1 MAAQN
6 CRRRKLDLISSLEV
20 EVNRARQ
27 HKQQLLA
34 EREELYR
41 LRHEWSEKL
50 RQLEEAVLRGL
61 NKDSDQFSLQLSQD
75 GENIRVAQRHSS
87 RLSKPARA

>member
-1 MAAQN
+1 MT
-6 CRRRKLDLISSLEV
+6 
-20 EVNRARQ
+20 RARH

-50 RQLEEAVLRGL
+50 RQLEDAVLRGL
-61 NKDSDQFSLQLSQD
+61 NKDAEQFVLQLD
-75 GENIRVAQRHSS
+75 GQQVRVAQRQSA
-87 RLSKPARA
+87 RLAKPARA